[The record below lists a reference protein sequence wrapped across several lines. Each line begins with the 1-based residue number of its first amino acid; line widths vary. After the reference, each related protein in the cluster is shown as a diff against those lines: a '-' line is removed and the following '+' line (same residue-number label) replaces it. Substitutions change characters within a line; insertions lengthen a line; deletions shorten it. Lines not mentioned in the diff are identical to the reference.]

1 MSDKSEK
8 GSEHRRADRLQH
20 ELLVAY
26 RVDYRTVGGFV
37 TDWAVNLSR
46 GGMFINTSHPAGV
59 GSNVKLILSLPDGAS
74 TFELTGRVARVI
86 EVDNPARSVPGMA
99 VEFVD
104 IDDEKRDRI
113 ERFVEK
119 LRKELPDDATIPPGR
134 TAELKKG

>member
-1 MSDKSEK
+1 MTDNSN
-8 GSEHRRADRLQH
+8 HRRADRLQH

-46 GGMFINTSHPAGV
+46 GGMFINTQHPAAT
-59 GSNVKLILSLPDGAS
+59 GSTVKLILSLPDGTS
-74 TFELTGRVARVI
+74 PFELTGRVARVI
-86 EVDNPARSVPGMA
+86 EVDTASRAVPGMA
-99 VEFVD
+99 VEFID
-104 IDDEKRDRI
+104 IDQEKRDRI

-134 TAELKKG
+134 TTEIKKG